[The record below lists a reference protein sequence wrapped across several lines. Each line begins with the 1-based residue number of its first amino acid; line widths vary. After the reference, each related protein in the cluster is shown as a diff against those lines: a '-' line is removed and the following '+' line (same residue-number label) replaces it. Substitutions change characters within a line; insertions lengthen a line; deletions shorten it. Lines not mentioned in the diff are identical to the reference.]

1 MTTIALDKK
10 WFDEFI
16 VELRLRDVL
25 GYAIGDAVASARELL
40 DDTGHSAVDTFG
52 PAREYAESLELPR
65 EPGKSWSSRRLWPSI
80 LGVVAFTIFV
90 QTFSAWT
97 QNESILISPAQLALI
112 AAPGVLVAFLP
123 FYLQFII
130 RRRWLAV
137 PLVLIGGALGY
148 LTSIA
153 TPATPAG
160 AWLTLDP
167 IPWLLGTA
175 MALILLSLWNT
186 VQTLR
191 RGTIDAITEPLSAQP
206 TGNSRGVRAFVML
219 TNWLF
224 PALAA
229 VMGLVIFLIT
239 R

>member
-1 MTTIALDKK
+1 MSEDRWTEGRNDGHPSEEMFAALAAARPLSRQARAHLAGCEECQEE
-10 WFDEFI
+10 WALLSGLQAE
-16 VELRLRDVL
+16 VL
-25 GYAIGDAVASARELL
+25 GQAALEPVAPPPALRAALLQQARGTGISTGLQPAPPQAASVRSALS
-40 DDTGHSAVDTFG
+40 TQPVI
-52 PAREYAESLELPR
+52 PPR
-65 EPGKSWSSRRLWPSI
+65 
-80 LGVVAFTIFV
+80 
-90 QTFSAWT
+90 Q
-97 QNESILISPAQLALI
+97 
-112 AAPGVLVAFLP
+112 
-123 FYLQFII
+123 
-130 RRRWLAV
+130 
-137 PLVLIGGALGY
+137 
-148 LTSIA
+148 

-160 AWLTLDP
+160 SWLTLDP